1 MLITATPS
9 EVRMAV
15 IYAIKNDHPLLLVG
29 RPGIG
34 KTRIILDTMVELNAE
49 GESWDILVTHPV
61 MSDPT
66 DYKGL
71 PMAVEGKVDFFPFA
85 DLQQMISAK
94 RPLLVFVDDLGQAPE
109 SVQAALMQ
117 VILGRRI
124 GSHIISPFVRFV
136 AATNGREDNAGV
148 RNMLDPLLT
157 RFSVIQMETSAED
170 WFMWARNNK
179 VSNDIIEFMMH
190 WGRKFFTDKRPGD
203 KLQNY
208 ANPRTIA
215 KADEH
220 YRNAP
225 HAIREKMIAAAAG
238 DAFAIEFTSYLKVR
252 EKLITY
258 EQIMKNP
265 KIEPPTEA
273 SALYAT
279 VSMLVNRVTAKDVEK
294 ACTFLLNTDM
304 SVQMFAMKFLVK
316 ILDNDTLMKGIGN
329 EKSALYQMFKTH
341 GQFMPDNMLS

>member
-1 MLITATPS
+1 MVITASPS
-9 EVRMAV
+9 EVREAV
-15 IYAIKNDHPLLLVG
+15 LYAIKNDHPLLLVG

-34 KTRIILDTMVELNAE
+34 KTRIILDSIAELN
-49 GESWDILVTHPV
+49 WDILITHPV

-85 DLQQMISAK
+85 DLQQMISAT
-94 RPLLVFVDDLGQAPE
+94 RPLVVVVDDLGQAPE

-124 GSHIISPFVRFV
+124 GSHIISPYVRFV

-157 RFSVIQMETSAED
+157 RFSVIQMTTNPED
-170 WFMWARNNK
+170 WFVWAKKNN
-179 VSNDIIEFMMH
+179 VSDDVVEFMMH
-190 WGRKFFTDKRPGD
+190 QGVKFFEEKRPGD

-225 HAIREKMIAAAAG
+225 PAIREKMIAAAAG
-238 DAFAIEFTSYLKVR
+238 DAFAIEFTSYLKIR
-252 EKLITY
+252 EKLLTY
-258 EQIMKNP
+258 EQIMQNP
-265 KIEPPTEA
+265 KSTPPDDL

-279 VSMLVNRVTAKDVEK
+279 VSMLVNRVKPGDVEK
-294 ACTFLLNTDM
+294 ACIFLLQTDM
-304 SVQMFAMKFLVK
+304 SVQMFAMRFLVK
-316 ILDNDTLMKGIGN
+316 ILDSDTLMKGIEN
-329 EKSALYQMFKTH
+329 KKSALYKMFETH
-341 GQFMPDNMLS
+341 GTYMPDNMLS